1 MNKAMSKS
9 IRTEIIINASKEKIW
24 EVLTNFPKYPQWN
37 PFIIEVQGEAVAGTH
52 LRNTML
58 NGESKMVFKPKV
70 LRVEKHRYFDW
81 LGSLFF
87 KGLFDGHH
95 QFELEEITPNQ
106 VKLKHSE
113 NFSGI
118 LSGMILRKIG
128 NDTRDNF
135 VKMNQALKKVAES
148 RMEVEA

>member
-1 MNKAMSKS
+1 MSQS
-9 IRTEIIINASKEKIW
+9 IRTEIIINASKEKVW
-24 EVLTNFPKYPQWN
+24 EVLTDFEKYPQWN
-37 PFIIEVQGEAVAGTH
+37 PFIIEVQGKAVAGSH

-70 LRVEKHRYFDW
+70 LKVEKNRYFDW
-81 LGSLFF
+81 LGSLFV

-95 QFELEEITPNQ
+95 QFELEEISSNQ

-118 LSGMILRKIG
+118 LSGMILKKIG
-128 NDTRDNF
+128 SDTRQNF
-135 VKMNQALKKVAES
+135 VRMNQALKQQAEQKMIPAES
-148 RMEVEA
+148 

>member
-1 MNKAMSKS
+1 MSQS
-9 IRTEIIINASKEKIW
+9 IRTEIIINASKERIW
-24 EVLTNFPKYPQWN
+24 EVLTDFPKYPQWN
-37 PFIIEVQGEAVAGTH
+37 PFIIEVQGEALAGTR

-70 LRVEKHRYFDW
+70 LRVEKYRYFDW
-81 LGSLFF
+81 LGSLFV

-95 QFELEEITPNQ
+95 QFKLEEITPNQ

-118 LSGMILRKIG
+118 LSGMILKKIG

-135 VKMNQALKKVAES
+135 VKMNQALKKLAEGKKELNVS
-148 RMEVEA
+148 

>member
-1 MNKAMSKS
+1 MSHA
-9 IRTEIIINASKEKIW
+9 IRTEIIINASKEKVW
-24 EVLTNFPKYPQWN
+24 EILTDFEKYDQWN
-37 PFIIEVQGEAVAGTH
+37 PFIIEVQGEAVAGSR

-70 LRVEKHRYFDW
+70 LKVEKYRYFDW

-95 QFELEEITPNQ
+95 QFVLEEIGPNQ

-113 NFSGI
+113 SFSGI
-118 LSGMILRKIG
+118 LSGMILKKIG
-128 NDTRDNF
+128 EDTRNSF

-148 RMEVEA
+148 KHAKVRE